1 MALLLGSL
9 RMRRVAGFVSLR
21 SSVIVAAASSFAYG
35 QNPGAGAP
43 ETAQAPAAS
52 RIAEGDAGAAEDS
65 KQAESGSSLV
75 DKLQWPEPRRQE
87 LLRNE
92 FKELPTTLLVDRE
105 RTALVEMA
113 RGQGAFDAALIRKYV
128 NSYAAE
134 LTKHVNIA
142 AMLGTDSTARN
153 QKAMDEAAGRLLQ
166 PLLEP
171 ATAANAT
178 FRREYANALL
188 AQAPA
193 LLQGHMLTRTFY
205 MVVLSRA
212 GSEDLVPLL
221 IEQVRDPEQTYMVK
235 LLAAVGLTNISQN
248 GRKPPE
254 ASSRAIPAAK
264 AIADFLRV
272 APPDA
277 PWPVVCRNLEALGSL
292 RQSAGNPLSGQA
304 DIADVAF
311 ELLSRRDVDPQ
322 VRIWAG
328 WALSRLQYPATVRDL
343 NLDTV
348 AYLLSETA
356 VYLSEQATQ
365 IPLKGGNLARNQRLV
380 ARVAESL
387 LRILESF
394 TGTSEIR
401 GSGLTPLSRESA
413 YVRALEQR
421 VRAVAS
427 NCLDLSQAVGTQAEP
442 TRNALA
448 ESALQLR
455 TYLQQ
460 NPPKGHLFYAGGP
473 EMAIFDAEAGTEKAP
488 SAPDGEVAGAR

>member
-1 MALLLGSL
+1 
-9 RMRRVAGFVSLR
+9 
-21 SSVIVAAASSFAYG
+21 
-35 QNPGAGAP
+35 
-43 ETAQAPAAS
+43 
-52 RIAEGDAGAAEDS
+52 
-65 KQAESGSSLV
+65 
-75 DKLQWPEPRRQE
+75 
-87 LLRNE
+87 
-92 FKELPTTLLVDRE
+92 
-105 RTALVEMA
+105 
-113 RGQGAFDAALIRKYV
+113 
-128 NSYAAE
+128 
-134 LTKHVNIA
+134 
-142 AMLGTDSTARN
+142 
-153 QKAMDEAAGRLLQ
+153 
-166 PLLEP
+166 
-171 ATAANAT
+171 
-178 FRREYANALL
+178 
-188 AQAPA
+188 
-193 LLQGHMLTRTFY
+193 

-442 TRNALA
+442 TRKALA